1 MPKNDTSL
9 KYAIVFLVLSIA
21 CILAYNASGQY
32 IDSDGVL
39 HEQFGLIP
47 LGWMFFILSSGF
59 AIYHLIRLICKK

>member
-1 MPKNDTSL
+1 MLKNYTSL
-9 KYAIVFLVLSIA
+9 QSAIVFLVLSIA

-47 LGWMFFILSSGF
+47 LGWMFFILSSVFG
-59 AIYHLIRLICKK
+59 IYHLIRPICKK

>member
-1 MPKNDTSL
+1 MLKNYTSL
-9 KYAIVFLVLSIA
+9 QSAIVFLVLSIA

-47 LGWMFFILSSGF
+47 LGWMSFILSSGF
-59 AIYHLIRLICKK
+59 AIYHLIRQICKK